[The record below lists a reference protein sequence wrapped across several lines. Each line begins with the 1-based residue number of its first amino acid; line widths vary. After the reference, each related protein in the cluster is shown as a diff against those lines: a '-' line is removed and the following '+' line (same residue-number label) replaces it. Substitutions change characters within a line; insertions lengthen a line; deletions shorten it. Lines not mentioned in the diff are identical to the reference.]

1 MRLHLEGMP
10 VRTLVVW
17 LLTASCALAQLNP
30 FPLPSYFHETFGR
43 TVPKIELRAPAR
55 LNEFVFDGKLSL
67 SLKSY
72 LELVMANNTDVQIQ
86 MLSVETARNAITRAY
101 SVWDP
106 QAVASFQDQKSTTP
120 STGALAGASTVVS
133 LSQPASFSY
142 SQVLPTGTQYS
153 VSFSAAKSTTN
164 SSFATL
170 NPALSSNLAISVSQP
185 LIKNRGT
192 YINKINLTI
201 ARSRFR
207 VSDFTLRANLLQ
219 MLNAAENAY
228 WDVVL
233 ARQNLSVQESA
244 RKLAQDSLD
253 LSQKQLD
260 LGAISPL
267 DIYNP
272 QQQLATAELGVS
284 QAKFALDLTQD
295 TLRKQIGAD
304 LDPQVRQL
312 PIELSEAVDLPLD
325 AVVYDQETEI
335 RKALA
340 ARPELKA
347 AAQNLDID
355 DLSLAQSRNEL
366 LPDLSLNAQYVTQG
380 VGGIFYQRTNVF
392 DNSGNSSQIVTA
404 VPGGFSDA
412 LGQMFGFG
420 YPLYSVGLTLR
431 LPVKSHAAEADM
443 ADAIVSKRRDALTLR
458 TQQQQV
464 RLDVLTAMNGLNS
477 AKASVQLAIVA
488 RDFARKNLDAE
499 NQKYQ
504 LGNEQ
509 VQFVLQ
515 AQNTLVQAESALVQN
530 QVGMRRS
537 ILNLLTRTG
546 ELLDER
552 GIVIR

>member
-1 MRLHLEGMP
+1 MP

-17 LLTASCALAQLNP
+17 LLAASCASAQLNP
-30 FPLPSYFHETFGR
+30 FPLPSYFRNTFGR
-43 TVPKIELRAPAR
+43 TIPKIELRAPVR
-55 LNEFVFDGKLSL
+55 LNESVSDGSLRLSI
-67 SLKSY
+67 KSY
-72 LELVMANNTDVQIQ
+72 LELVMANNTDIAIQ

-101 SVWDP
+101 GIWDP
-106 QAVASFQDQKSTTP
+106 QAQASFSDQKSTTP
-120 STGALAGASTVVS
+120 STGALAGASTLVA
-133 LSQPASFSY
+133 LSQPANFSY
-142 SQVLPTGTQYS
+142 SQTLPTGTQYS

-164 SSFATL
+164 SSFSTL
-170 NPALSSNLAISVSQP
+170 NPALSSSLAVSVSQP

-192 YINKINLTI
+192 YVNHLNLMV
-201 ARSRFR
+201 ARSRYR
-207 VSDFTLRANLLQ
+207 VSDYNLRASLLQ
-219 MLNAAENAY
+219 MINTAENAY
-228 WDVVL
+228 WDVVQ
-233 ARQNLSVQESA
+233 AHENLHVQESA
-244 RKLAQDSLD
+244 RKLAKDSLD

-272 QQQLATAELGVS
+272 QQQLATAELSVS
-284 QAKFALDLTQD
+284 QAKFQVEQTENV
-295 TLRKQIGAD
+295 LRKEIGAD
-304 LDPQVRQL
+304 LDPDVRDL
-312 PIELSEAVDLPLD
+312 PIELTETVDLPVD
-325 AVVYDQETEI
+325 SIVYSADTEI
-335 RKALA
+335 AKALA
-340 ARPELKA
+340 GRPEVKA
-347 AAQNLDID
+347 ALQSLDVD
-355 DLSLAQSRNEL
+355 DLGLASSKNEL
-366 LPDLSLNAQYVTQG
+366 LPDLSLSAQYMSQG

-392 DNSGNSSQIVTA
+392 DNSGASSQIVTA
-404 VPGGFSDA
+404 VPGGFGDA

-420 YPLYSVGLTLR
+420 YPVYSLGLTLR

-458 TQQQQV
+458 TTQQQV
-464 RLDVLTAMNGLNS
+464 RLDILTAMNALNS

-488 RDFARKNLDAE
+488 QDFARKNLDAE

-515 AQNTLVQAESALVQN
+515 AQNTLVQAQSALVTN